1 MSLKKIVYL
10 HGLESQQGGQKVDY
24 LSDKGYVF
32 APEMPYKQNP
42 DLFQDTLE
50 EIKELGE
57 PDLIVGSSMGGYFA
71 YMLASHFENV
81 EVILF
86 NPALKERSV
95 EFRNVTKGKYKV
107 KGTIALSE
115 KDRVIDPK
123 ITLETL
129 EEIDEL
135 DNFKIKEMKNIGHQ
149 IPIYSFR
156 DIYKQHN
163 I

>member
-1 MSLKKIVYL
+1 MSIKKIIYL

-24 LSDKGYVF
+24 LGNEGYVF
-32 APEMPYKQNP
+32 APEMGYKFNP
-42 DLFQDTLE
+42 HLFQETLE

-57 PDLIVGSSMGGYFA
+57 PDLIIGYSMGGYFA

-95 EFRNVTKGKYKV
+95 KFKNVIKGKHEV
-107 KGTIALSE
+107 KGIIALSE

-123 ITLETL
+123 VTLQYL
-129 EEIDEL
+129 DEIGEL
-135 DNFKIKEMKNIGHQ
+135 DNFKIEELKNIGHQ
-149 IPIYSFR
+149 VPIYSFR
-156 DIYKQHN
+156 SIYNKHN
-163 I
+163 K

>member
-10 HGLESQQGGQKVDY
+10 HGLESQQGGQKVDF
-24 LSDKGYVF
+24 LSDQGYVF

-42 DLFQDTLE
+42 DLFRDILE
-50 EIKELGE
+50 EVKELGE
-57 PDLIVGSSMGGYFA
+57 PDLIIGSSMGGYFA

-95 EFRNVTKGKYKV
+95 EFRNIVKGKHKV
-107 KGTIALSE
+107 KGTLALSE
-115 KDRVIDPK
+115 KDRVVDPK
-123 ITLETL
+123 VTLQHL
-129 EEIDEL
+129 DEIDEL
-135 DNFKIKEMKNIGHQ
+135 ENFKIEEMENIGHQ

-156 DIYKQHN
+156 GIYNKHN
-163 I
+163 K

>member
-1 MSLKKIVYL
+1 MKQIIYL
-10 HGLESQQGGQKVDY
+10 HGLESQQGGQKVEY

-32 APEMPYKQNP
+32 APEMDYKLNP
-42 DLFQDTLE
+42 DLFQEILE

-57 PDLIVGSSMGGYFA
+57 PDLIIGSSMGGYFA

-107 KGTIALSE
+107 KGTLALSE
-115 KDRVIDPK
+115 KDRVVDPK
-123 ITLETL
+123 VTLQHLDEIGEL
-129 EEIDEL
+129 E
-135 DNFKIKEMKNIGHQ
+135 NFKIEEMKNIGHQ
-149 IPIYSFR
+149 VPIYSFR
-156 DIYKQHN
+156 GIYNKHSK
-163 I
+163 

>member
-1 MSLKKIVYL
+1 MSVKKIVYL
-10 HGLESQQGGQKVDY
+10 HGLESPQGGPKVDW
-24 LSDKGYVF
+24 LNNLGYVF
-32 APEMPYKQNP
+32 APEMSYKLNK

-57 PDLIVGSSMGGYFA
+57 PDLIIGSSMGGYFA
-71 YMLASHFENV
+71 YMLASHFENA

-95 EFRNVTKGKYKV
+95 EFRNVIKGKYKV

-129 EEIDEL
+129 GEIGEI
-135 DNFKIKEMKNIGHQ
+135 DNFKIEELINIGHQ
-149 IPIYSFR
+149 VPIYSFTG
-156 DIYKQHN
+156 IYNKHN
-163 I
+163 K